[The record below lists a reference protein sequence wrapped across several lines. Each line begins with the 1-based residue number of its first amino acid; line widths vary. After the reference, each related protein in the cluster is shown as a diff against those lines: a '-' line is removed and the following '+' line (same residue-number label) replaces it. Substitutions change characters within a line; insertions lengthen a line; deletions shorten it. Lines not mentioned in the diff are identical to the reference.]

1 MRDNSRQYP
10 LQMMV
15 MLADQNPDTWILNL
29 SLDWVSDSALKQ
41 SYLLDSLCT
50 AADSGRLIVLASGN
64 KNVMTISQ
72 TFCLN

>member
-41 SYLLDSLCT
+41 SYLLDSLVQQP
-50 AADSGRLIVLASGN
+50 IV
-64 KNVMTISQ
+64 
-72 TFCLN
+72 